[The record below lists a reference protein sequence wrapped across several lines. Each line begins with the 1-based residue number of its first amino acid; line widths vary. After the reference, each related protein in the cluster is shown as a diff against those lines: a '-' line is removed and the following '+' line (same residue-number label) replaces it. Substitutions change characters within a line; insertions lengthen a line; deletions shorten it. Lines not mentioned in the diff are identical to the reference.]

1 MSAEDLDNELLGLV
15 NDDSSDSEVDD
26 LDRLDQT
33 QVIDDRSPTPE
44 PKQSVEKNEENG
56 AGRKGVAQRGVA
68 QKVKSRGRRRPKQQE
83 SEDEGEA

>member
-33 QVIDDRSPTPE
+33 QIVDDRSPTPE
-44 PKQSVEKNEENG
+44 PKQSVEKAEDPG
-56 AGRKGVAQRGVA
+56 ASRRGVA
-68 QKVKSRGRRRPKQQE
+68 QKVKSRGRRKPKQQE

>member
-1 MSAEDLDNELLGLV
+1 MSADDLDNELLGLV
-15 NDDSSDSEVDD
+15 DDDSSDSEVDD

-44 PKQSVEKNEENG
+44 AKQTLDVAEDTG
-56 AGRKGVAQRGVA
+56 ASRRGVA
-68 QKVKSRGRRRPKQQE
+68 QKVKKSRGKRRPKPE